1 MSEDN
6 KRANF
11 LTPAKSRLLGITI
24 MLGCVF
30 ALFAL
35 TALTIQVLAEFLILF
50 SSVLW
55 PLAIASILAILLKP
69 LVKSIETK
77 FNLGPNLSILLL
89 YLLVLVVVGVLFW
102 GVGGE
107 VIRQYRELASSS
119 VNWPERIE
127 DKIKGLISPDTWNL
141 ISQKFQHFKSQ
152 WKEVVRNMADGV
164 PELSKDSAHAL
175 KSTWSGIRSFFS
187 FFACLA
193 IVPIYLFY
201 FLSSRRDHLAD
212 LAGQLSFL
220 KPDIRNDLVYL
231 IRQFADILEGF
242 FRGQILIGF
251 MMGVG
256 YAIGFSVAGLKFGI
270 ALGLLFGVLNI
281 VPFLGTIL
289 GVLSVFTVS
298 YLQTGGVL
306 ESGQWD
312 VMWGCGVT
320 FLVVQL
326 LESYWLSPRVMGERT
341 GLHPVVIIASVFFWG
356 TAFEGVLGMILGIP
370 LTAFLIVFWRLLQKK
385 HLNLS

>member
-1 MSEDN
+1 M
-6 KRANF
+6 R
-11 LTPAKSRLLGITI
+11 
-24 MLGCVF
+24 
-30 ALFAL
+30 
-35 TALTIQVLAEFLILF
+35 
-50 SSVLW
+50 
-55 PLAIASILAILLKP
+55 
-69 LVKSIETK
+69 
-77 FNLGPNLSILLL
+77 
-89 YLLVLVVVGVLFW
+89 
-102 GVGGE
+102 
-107 VIRQYRELASSS
+107 
-119 VNWPERIE
+119 
-127 DKIKGLISPDTWNL
+127 
-141 ISQKFQHFKSQ
+141 
-152 WKEVVRNMADGV
+152 
-164 PELSKDSAHAL
+164 
-175 KSTWSGIRSFFS
+175 SGIRSFF
-187 FFACLA
+187 FVFCLLGNCA
-193 IVPIYLFY
+193 NLPLLFPE
-201 FLSSRRDHLAD
+201 FQKGSSGRF
-212 LAGQLSFL
+212 SWTTVIF

-341 GLHPVVIIASVFFWG
+341 GLHPVVIIASVFS
-356 TAFEGVLGMILGIP
+356 GV
-370 LTAFLIVFWRLLQKK
+370 Q
-385 HLNLS
+385 HLKEYWA

>member
-1 MSEDN
+1 
-6 KRANF
+6 
-11 LTPAKSRLLGITI
+11 
-24 MLGCVF
+24 
-30 ALFAL
+30 
-35 TALTIQVLAEFLILF
+35 
-50 SSVLW
+50 
-55 PLAIASILAILLKP
+55 
-69 LVKSIETK
+69 
-77 FNLGPNLSILLL
+77 
-89 YLLVLVVVGVLFW
+89 
-102 GVGGE
+102 
-107 VIRQYRELASSS
+107 
-119 VNWPERIE
+119 
-127 DKIKGLISPDTWNL
+127 
-141 ISQKFQHFKSQ
+141 
-152 WKEVVRNMADGV
+152 MADGV

-201 FLSSRRDHLAD
+201 FLSSRRDQLAD

-289 GVLSVFTVS
+289 GFYP
-298 YLQTGGVL
+298 YLQYLTCKRVGLGKRAM
-306 ESGQWD
+306 GCD
-312 VMWGCGVT
+312 VGMWCYL
-320 FLVVQL
+320 LVVQL

-341 GLHPVVIIASVFFWG
+341 GLPGGIIASVF
-356 TAFEGVLGMILGIP
+356 
-370 LTAFLIVFWRLLQKK
+370 
-385 HLNLS
+385 